1 MSKRF
6 FLNQFLLFIFFHT
19 SLFFLPL
26 THSSA
31 SVLAVSM
38 GEMLENSALIFE
50 GKVLSINPR
59 GRPNAKLPH
68 TCVKFQVV
76 EVIKGVHPGNT
87 IDLCFLGGQSGE
99 LTMTVPEMQ
108 YPQPGENGVYFV
120 ESPAS
125 NQVHPFYGWQQGHF
139 LIRHDPASA
148 TNRVTAADGSPVTG
162 LSLTTPGQRGLSRG
176 VAKGVTVTD
185 PKQLG
190 KAVTVE
196 EFKQEIRKMLGK

>member
-1 MSKRF
+1 MRKRF
-6 FLNQFLLFIFFHT
+6 FHNQFLLFIFFHT
-19 SLFFLPL
+19 FLFLFFLTPS
-26 THSSA
+26 TA

-68 TCVKFQVV
+68 TCVKFLVV
-76 EVIKGVHPGNT
+76 EVIKGAHPGNT

-108 YPQPGENGVYFV
+108 YPQPDENGVYFV

-125 NQVHPFYGWQQGHF
+125 DQVHPFYGWQQGHF

-162 LSLTTPGQRGLSRG
+162 LNLTTPGPPGLSRG
-176 VAKGVTVTD
+176 IAKGVTITD
-185 PKQLG
+185 RKQLG
-190 KAVTVE
+190 NALAVE
-196 EFKQEIRKMLGK
+196 EFKLEIRNMLGK